1 MLVRHTL
8 PSVTAVALALTLA
21 LLAHDVLMA
30 ADGPVHLPLHRHH
43 ATAVASTDRPIEA
56 ELLLAVAPMHP
67 EGCAP
72 SLPAVTPL
80 KWPSAGS
87 HTNSAVLINQE
98 RSIALELSESRN
110 PPTCSPQV
118 RRALFQVYQI

>member
-1 MLVRHTL
+1 MLVRYTL

-30 ADGPVHLPLHRHH
+30 ADGPIHPPQHRHH
-43 ATAVASTDRPIEA
+43 ATAVASTDRSIEA
-56 ELLLAVAPMHP
+56 ELLLTVAPMHP

-80 KWPSAGS
+80 KWPPAGS
-87 HTNSAVLINQE
+87 HTNSVVLINQE
-98 RSIALELSESRN
+98 RHFAMELIEARH
-110 PPTCSPQV
+110 PPTSPPQV

>member
-1 MLVRHTL
+1 MLIRHTL
-8 PSVTAVALALTLA
+8 PSLTAVALSLTLA

-30 ADGPVHLPLHRHH
+30 ADGPVHPPQHRLH
-43 ATAVASTDRPIEA
+43 ATAVVSTDRPMKA
-56 ELLLAVAPMHP
+56 DLLLAVAPMHP

-72 SLPAVTPL
+72 SLPAVAPL

-87 HTNSAVLINQE
+87 HTNSVVLINQE
-98 RSIALELSESRN
+98 RYIALEVSESRT

>member
-1 MLVRHTL
+1 MLVGHTL

-30 ADGPVHLPLHRHH
+30 ADGPVHPPQHRHH
-43 ATAVASTDRPIEA
+43 ATAMASTDRPIET
-56 ELLLAVAPMHP
+56 ELLLTVVPMHP

-87 HTNSAVLINQE
+87 QTNSVVLINQE
-98 RSIALELSESRN
+98 RYVAMELTESRN
-110 PPTCSPQV
+110 PPTSPPQV